1 MLKRNIVLL
10 LLIGTAACQK
20 PNFQPISQPWEPDFP
35 IDRFESIIQNY
46 EARDAIQNP
55 SPGGIVLTG
64 SSSFFRWTNAE
75 KDLAPLPV
83 INRGFGGSSFPE
95 VIYYLDR
102 IVLKYDPKTIV
113 VYCENDQFGK
123 KPKTPEQTRDAYVE
137 LTRRIREELPE
148 VKMYYISMK
157 PSPSRWDRRAEVQ
170 RANQLIR
177 NFIKTDR
184 RHEYIDVW
192 PVMLK
197 DGRPDGSI
205 FVQDSLHMNAEGY
218 RRWTTVLKPILEK
231 DNR

>member
-20 PNFQPISQPWEPDFP
+20 PNYQSIGEPWQPDFA
-35 IDRFESIIQNY
+35 IDRFESTIKNY
-46 EARDAIQNP
+46 EARDATQNP

-64 SSSFFRWTNAE
+64 SSSFFRWNDAE

-83 INRGFGGSSFPE
+83 INRGFGGSSLPE
-95 VIYYLDR
+95 VIHYLDR
-102 IVLKYDPKTIV
+102 AVLKYDPKTIV

-137 LTRRIREELPE
+137 LTRKIREELPE
-148 VKMYYISMK
+148 VKIYYISMK